1 MTEDPVLPPQSFSRL
16 EIEAL
21 MLAQSGLDQIGDE
34 TLKKAGRNAMAR
46 IIATLPDRQ
55 ARQAMHTVMR
65 SWRQPD
71 KRPPVTVDL
80 DLLREACWEEFSLV
94 ITYRDLQ
101 ERTTTRE
108 IWPMGLSY
116 SETSLLLL
124 AHCRLRQD
132 YRHFH
137 VSRIAS
143 LARGTESFRPN
154 RVGLIRDY
162 IKQRGMTGTGKLD
175 AVKLDKVRI
184 GNGLTSKRGSFGG
197 AGHTVLHLALESLV
211 EAPVRLLQ
219 VLGVHIQCNTL
230 PVETAAEK
238 ESRGRLENT
247 GLFSVIWVS
256 PANSSSMV
264 LRPLCSIY
272 YPERY

>member
-1 MTEDPVLPPQSFSRL
+1 MARMDRLMRLMDTLRRLPQPVTAARLSEETGVSLRQLYRDIATLRAGGALIDGAAGVGYTLTEDPVLPPQSFSRL

-80 DLLREACWEEFSLV
+80 DLLREACWEEFSLI

-143 LARGTESFRPN
+143 LAPGTESFRPN
-154 RVGLIRDY
+154 RVGLLRDY
-162 IKQRGMTGTGKLD
+162 IKQRGYD
-175 AVKLDKVRI
+175 RNRQAR
-184 GNGLTSKRGSFGG
+184 RGP
-197 AGHTVLHLALESLV
+197 AG
-211 EAPVRLLQ
+211 
-219 VLGVHIQCNTL
+219 
-230 PVETAAEK
+230 
-238 ESRGRLENT
+238 
-247 GLFSVIWVS
+247 
-256 PANSSSMV
+256 
-264 LRPLCSIY
+264 
-272 YPERY
+272 